1 MKIDRRDFMLSSA
14 SASLALFAAGTSLAQ
29 AASAATAPGTKPRV
43 RRRYIRVG
51 SRNIHY
57 MAAGAGSPV
66 VLVHGSPGDSSFFN
80 EELPE
85 LATKYAVYA
94 FDSPGFGRS
103 EPPPIEERDV
113 AFLADR
119 IAGAMRALKLPPAV
133 IYGFHTGAAVAMEM
147 AARQPDV
154 VRALMLD
161 GVPMFTPQELST
173 WFAEFFLP
181 MVPDKL
187 GGQFNSFW
195 TRCRDQG
202 VWFPW
207 SYKKPEHT
215 MPLGVEPTEEIQDIM
230 RRIVQPA
237 RTYVPTFRSAVHYG
251 PRVQGTLSKIT
262 QPTVILCAEGDVLAG
277 HLDRLP
283 PLRSNQSVKLV
294 ATAEEVHAQRDQ
306 LLLQFAGAAH
316 APPVANAV
324 PVPADAGINAHVL
337 ELPDGREIFMRIA
350 GKTNLPALLFIHD
363 APGTSHMHVPLI
375 EALSA
380 NARVY
385 AVDLPGCGETAPF
398 TTKAP
403 TTAEYAETL
412 RAVMVG
418 LGLKRAIVYGV
429 GFGSSVALELAT
441 RHPKLVDNLVLQSV
455 LLPSAQER
463 QDLAQNYA
471 PAIELKADGSH
482 WYATWL
488 MLRDSVT
495 FWPWYKASPDFR
507 RGAYAPD
514 AFDADR
520 LHDRTV
526 EVMKRHASYQHVID
540 AALSQDALPLLG
552 QLKNKTV
559 LCTDA
564 THPFAVYDE
573 ALVKSRPDTQTL
585 QARGVDHVAQLVRMI
600 GI

>member
-14 SASLALFAAGTSLAQ
+14 SASLALFAASTTLAQ
-29 AASAATAPGTKPRV
+29 AANAAATGTTPRV
-43 RRRYIRVG
+43 RRRYVRVG

-57 MAAGAGSPV
+57 MTAGEGSPV
-66 VLVHGSPGDSSFFN
+66 VLIHGSPGDSSFFN

-103 EPPPIEERDV
+103 EPPPLEERDV

-133 IYGFHTGAAVAMEM
+133 IYGFHTGAAVAMEI

-161 GVPMFTPQELST
+161 GVPMFNDQELST
-173 WFAEFFLP
+173 WFPEFFLP

-187 GGQFNSFW
+187 GGQFTSFW

-202 VWFPW
+202 IWFPW
-207 SYKKPEHT
+207 SYKKPEHA
-215 MPLGVEPTEEIQDIM
+215 MRQGVEATAEIQDIM

-251 PRVQGTLSKIT
+251 PRVQGILSKIT

-283 PLRSNQSVKLV
+283 PLRSNQSIKLV
-294 ATAEEVHAQRDQ
+294 ATAEEVHANRDQ
-306 LLLQFAGAAH
+306 LLLQFAGTAR
-316 APPVANAV
+316 APSIATAV
-324 PVPADAGINAHVL
+324 PVPLDAGVNAHVL
-337 ELPDGREIFMRIA
+337 ELPDGREIFMRVA
-350 GKTNLPALLFIHD
+350 GKTNLPPLLLIHD
-363 APGTSHMHVPLI
+363 APGTSHMHLPLI

-380 NARVY
+380 HARVY
-385 AVDLPGCGETAPF
+385 AVDLPGCGESAPF
-398 TTKAP
+398 ATTSP
-403 TTAEYAETL
+403 TTADYAETL
-412 RAVMVG
+412 RSVMVA
-418 LGLKRAIVYGV
+418 LGLKRAAVYGI
-429 GFGSSVALELAT
+429 GFGSSVALDLAT
-441 RHPKLVDNLVLQSV
+441 RHPKMVDSVVLQSV

-488 MLRDSVT
+488 MLRDSVA
-495 FWPWYKASPDFR
+495 FWPWYNTSPDALR
-507 RGAYAPD
+507 SAYSAD

-526 EVMKRHASYQHVID
+526 EVMKRYGSYQHVIN
-540 AALSQDALPLLG
+540 AALSQDALLLLG
-552 QLKNKTV
+552 QLKSKTV
-559 LCTDA
+559 LCTDV
-564 THPFAVYDE
+564 THPFSVYDE
-573 ALVKSRPDTQTL
+573 TLVKSRPDSLTL
-585 QARGVDHVAQLVRMI
+585 QARGVEHVAQLARMI